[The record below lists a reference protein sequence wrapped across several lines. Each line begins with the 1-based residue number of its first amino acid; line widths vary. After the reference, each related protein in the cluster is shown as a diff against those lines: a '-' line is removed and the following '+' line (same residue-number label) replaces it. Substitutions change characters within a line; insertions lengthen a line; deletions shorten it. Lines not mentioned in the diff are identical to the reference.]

1 MVPPNTLHAGPN
13 SSITEKQ
20 EAIGV
25 YGSRGYLLEQ
35 STQNIFERLG
45 ELNYRRN
52 NSSQEDLLYNFYL
65 KPLCAQVQ

>member
-1 MVPPNTLHAGPN
+1 MRIKLPRGRKQKKMIPPNTLHAGPN

-35 STQNIFERLG
+35 STQNIFEGL
-45 ELNYRRN
+45 
-52 NSSQEDLLYNFYL
+52 
-65 KPLCAQVQ
+65 AV